1 MSIWL
6 VFILAGLITFLSRL
20 SFIMLIGRHSV
31 SPLLDRM
38 LRFIPPAVLTAIIFP
53 EIFMKDGA
61 LAISPAN
68 PRMLAGLLAA
78 VMAWKSRSAVLTI
91 VVGMLALWLVTWLI
105 PLIGLGG

>member
-1 MSIWL
+1 
-6 VFILAGLITFLSRL
+6 
-20 SFIMLIGRHSV
+20 
-31 SPLLDRM
+31 
-38 LRFIPPAVLTAIIFP
+38 
-53 EIFMKDGA
+53 MKDGA

-78 VMAWKSRSAVLTI
+78 VVAWKSRSAVLTI